1 MRMEKFLKILHLED
15 SEMDSEIVLRLL
27 KKKGF
32 HFESK
37 LVMTKQSFL
46 DALENFEP
54 DIIISDNSLP
64 QFNATEALEIV
75 KKRFRNIPFIL
86 VTGTVS
92 EEFAATIIKLGAD
105 DYILKDRLARLPAA
119 IETSLLKKKSEAAL
133 RQHEEEINFKS
144 SLLAT
149 VGQAVIATDLEG
161 EIIYWNHAAE
171 TIYGWKTGE
180 VMGLNI
186 VNIVPASQ
194 SKEQSVKLMEE
205 LKKGNSWSG
214 EFIVK
219 KKDGTLFPV
228 FVTDSPIYDSGG
240 KLIGI
245 IGVSNDISEQKKAEQ
260 AIKKMEMEML
270 NQKIQEQKKI
280 SRAIIK
286 AQEEQRNHIGKELH
300 DNINQILAG
309 TKLYLNVAAKKNETV
324 KDLVKYPIE
333 LLDNSIKEIRLL
345 TRRHVV
351 PLKNIDLKKLI
362 DGLSDNLKNASINT
376 SFLYNVSTDFAD
388 DELKLN
394 VYRIIQEVINNI
406 IKHSHA
412 SNVTISVYEADNL
425 VSIEVKDDGRG
436 FSMDTARKGI
446 GISNMMDR
454 TESFNGKVSIQTSPG
469 NGCKTTITLP
479 VEKTYYIGRKAKTKA
494 S

>member
-1 MRMEKFLKILHLED
+1 MDRFLKILHLED
-15 SEMDSEIVLRLL
+15 SETDSEIVLHLL
-27 KKKGF
+27 KKEGF
-32 HFESK
+32 HFESQ
-37 LVMTKQSFL
+37 LVMTRQSFL
-46 DALENFEP
+46 DALQNFKP

-64 QFNATEALEIV
+64 QFNAREALEIV
-75 KKRFRNIPFIL
+75 NENFRGIPFIL

-119 IETSLLKKKSEAAL
+119 IETALLKKESEAAL
-133 RQHEEEINFKS
+133 RQHEDEINFKS

-161 EIIYWNHAAE
+161 KIIYWNHAAE
-171 TIYGWKTGE
+171 TIYGWNTDE

-186 VNIVPASQ
+186 VNVAPASQ

-214 EFIVK
+214 EFLVK
-219 KKDGTLFPV
+219 KRDGSLFPV
-228 FVTDSPIYDSGG
+228 FVTDSPIHDSGG
-240 KLIGI
+240 KLMGI
-245 IGVSNDISEQKKAEQ
+245 IGVSNDISEQKKAEE
-260 AIKKMEMEML
+260 AMKKMEMEML

-333 LLDNSIKEIRLL
+333 LIDNSIKEIRAL
-345 TRRHVV
+345 TSRHVV

-362 DGLSDNLKNASINT
+362 GSLTDNLNNAAIKS
-376 SFLYNVSTDFAD
+376 SFLYDVSSDFAD

-394 VYRIIQEVINNI
+394 VFRIAQEVINNI
-406 IKHSHA
+406 IKHSRA
-412 SNVTISVYEADNL
+412 SNVTISMYEKGNV
-425 VSIEVKDDGRG
+425 VSVEIKDDGKG
-436 FSMDTARKGI
+436 FNLDATRNGI

-454 TESFNGKVSIQTSPG
+454 TESFNGKMSIETSPG

-479 VEKTYYIGRKAKTKA
+479 AEKTYYAGLKGKTKA

>member
-1 MRMEKFLKILHLED
+1 MEKFLKILHLED
-15 SEMDSEIVLRLL
+15 SETDSEIVLRLL

-32 HFESK
+32 HFESR
-37 LVMTKQSFL
+37 LVMTKKSFL
-46 DALENFEP
+46 DALENFKP

-75 KKRFRNIPFIL
+75 KKRFINIPFIL

-92 EEFAATIIKLGAD
+92 EEFAANIIKLGAD
-105 DYILKDRLARLPAA
+105 DYILKDRLTRLPAA
-119 IETSLLKKKSEAAL
+119 IETSLLKKESEEAL

-161 EIIYWNHAAE
+161 KIIYWNHAAE
-171 TIYGWKTGE
+171 NIYGWKAE
-180 VMGLNI
+180 EAMGLNI
-186 VNIVPASQ
+186 TNVTPAYQ
-194 SKEQSVKLMEE
+194 SKEQSVKLMEQ
-205 LKKGNSWSG
+205 LKNGKSWSG
-214 EFIVK
+214 EFTVK
-219 KKDGTLFPV
+219 RKDGSVFPV

-260 AIKKMEMEML
+260 AIKKMEIEIL
-270 NQKIQEQKKI
+270 NQQIQQQKKI

-309 TKLYLNVAAKKNETV
+309 TKLYLNVAAKKNETI

-345 TRRHVV
+345 TSRHVV
-351 PLKNIDLKKLI
+351 PLRNIDLKKLI
-362 DGLSDNLKNASINT
+362 GGLADNLKNASVKT
-376 SFLYNVSTDFAD
+376 SFLYNVSSDFTDD
-388 DELKLN
+388 DLKLN
-394 VYRIIQEVINNI
+394 VYRIIQEVVNNI
-406 IKHSHA
+406 IKHARA
-412 SNVTISVYEADNL
+412 SNVLISVSEENNL
-425 VSIEVKDDGRG
+425 VNIEIKDDGKG
-436 FSMDTARKGI
+436 FNPDAARKGI
-446 GISNMMDR
+446 GLSNMMDR
-454 TESFNGKVSIQTSPG
+454 TESFNGKMSIETSPEH
-469 NGCKTTITLP
+469 GCKVIITLP
-479 VEKTYYIGRKAKTKA
+479 AEKTYYADHK
-494 S
+494 

>member
-1 MRMEKFLKILHLED
+1 MEQFLKILHLED
-15 SEMDSEIVLRLL
+15 SATDSEIVLRLL
-27 KKKGF
+27 KKEGF
-32 HFESK
+32 NFESR
-37 LVMTKQSFL
+37 LVMTRQAFL
-46 DALENFEP
+46 DALQNFNP

-64 QFNATEALEIV
+64 QFNAREALEIV
-75 KKRFRNIPFIL
+75 NKSFRGIPFIL

-119 IETSLLKKKSEAAL
+119 IETALLKKESEAAL

-161 EIIYWNHAAE
+161 KIIYWNHAAE
-171 TIYGWKTGE
+171 TIYGWTTE
-180 VMGLNI
+180 EAMGLNI
-186 VNIVPASQ
+186 VNVVPASQ
-194 SKEQSVKLMEE
+194 SKEQSIRLMEE

-214 EFIVK
+214 EFMVK
-219 KKDGTLFPV
+219 KRDGSVFPV
-228 FVTDSPIYDSGG
+228 FVTDSPIYNSDGD
-240 KLIGI
+240 LIGI

-270 NQKIQEQKKI
+270 NQKIQQQKKI

-309 TKLYLNVAAKKNETV
+309 TKLYLNIAAKKNETV
-324 KDLVKYPIE
+324 KDLVRYPIE
-333 LLDNSIKEIRLL
+333 LLDNSIKEIRSL
-345 TRRHVV
+345 TSRHVV
-351 PLKNIDLKKLI
+351 PLKNIDLKKLLG
-362 DGLSDNLKNASINT
+362 DLTDSLKNAGIKN
-376 SFLYNVSTDFAD
+376 SFVYNVSNDFTD

-406 IKHSHA
+406 IKHSRA
-412 SNVTISVYEADNL
+412 SNVSISVYETDDV
-425 VSIEVKDDGRG
+425 VSIEIKDDGQG
-436 FSMDTARKGI
+436 FNMNAIRKGI

-454 TESFNGKVSIQTSPG
+454 TESFNGKMSIESSPG

-479 VEKTYYIGRKAKTKA
+479 AERTYYIGLKGKTKA
-494 S
+494 G